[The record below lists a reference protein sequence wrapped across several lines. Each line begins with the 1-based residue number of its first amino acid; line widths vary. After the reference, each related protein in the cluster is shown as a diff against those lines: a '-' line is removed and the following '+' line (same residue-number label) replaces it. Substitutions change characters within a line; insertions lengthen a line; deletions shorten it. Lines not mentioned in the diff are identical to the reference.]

1 MLLDRRFAALF
12 WCQGFAAFNDNFL
25 KSALTVLLLYRHG
38 PAALPLV
45 ALAGG
50 VFIAPFVFLSGLGG
64 EVADRIDK
72 ARVASILKL
81 IEIAAAGLAV
91 AGFLLNAIPILF
103 AALLAFGVLAALF
116 SPVKYGSL
124 PELLHPDELPQAN
137 ALIDFATFLAILAGT
152 ALGAILGATH
162 PLLLSGLVLLAGL
175 ASFAA
180 SMRIPRH
187 GAAQPGLAIR
197 ANLAAS
203 STALIHILR
212 SSQALW
218 RAALVSSWFWFAGIT
233 ALTLL
238 APLVKLQLHRGPH
251 AVTLGLAVFSL
262 GIGAGS
268 FLAARLMRGRLSLAP
283 AWPGSIALGALSLLL
298 GLAVSDLAPPFA
310 WVLLILFAIAAAG
323 GLIAVPSLA
332 LVQAL
337 APANARAR
345 AVAGANVLNAVAMI
359 IASLALT
366 ALLHGGAAPSTILAG
381 FGGATLLISLLAV
394 VRRKIAP
401 GAFQ

>member
-1 MLLDRRFAALF
+1 LLLDRRFAALF

-38 PAALPLV
+38 PAATPLV

-64 EVADRIDK
+64 ELADRIDK
-72 ARVASILKL
+72 ARMASILKL
-81 IEIAAAGLAV
+81 IEIAAASLAV
-91 AGFLLNAIPILF
+91 AGFLLNAVPILF
-103 AALLAFGVLAALF
+103 AALFAFGVLAALF
-116 SPVKYGSL
+116 SPVKYGIL

-152 ALGAILGATH
+152 ALGAALGATH
-162 PLLLSGLVLLAGL
+162 ALLLACLVMLAGL

-180 SMRIPRH
+180 STRIPRQ
-187 GAAQPGLAIR
+187 GAAQPGLIIR
-197 ANLAAS
+197 ANLSA
-203 STALIHILR
+203 STASLIHILR
-212 SSQALW
+212 SSPPLW

-251 AVTLGLAVFSL
+251 AVTLGLALFSL

-268 FLAARLMRGRLSLAP
+268 FLAARLLRGRLTLAP
-283 AWPGSIALGALSLLL
+283 ALPGSIALGALMLLL
-298 GLAVSDLAPPFA
+298 GVAVSRSGLPFA
-310 WVLLILFAIAAAG
+310 LVLALLFAIAAAG

-337 APANARAR
+337 APTNARAR
-345 AVAGANVLNAVAMI
+345 AVAGANVLNALAMI
-359 IASLALT
+359 VASVALAL
-366 ALLHGGAAPSTILAG
+366 LLHAGITPSAMIAG
-381 FGGATLLISLLAV
+381 FGGATLLISVLSA
-394 VRRKIAP
+394 VRR
-401 GAFQ
+401 

>member
-38 PAALPLV
+38 PAATPLV

-64 EVADRIDK
+64 ELADRTDK
-72 ARVASILKL
+72 ARMASILKL
-81 IEIAAAGLAV
+81 IEIAAAAVAV
-91 AGFLLNAIPILF
+91 AGFLLNAVPILF
-103 AALLAFGVLAALF
+103 AALFAFGLLAALF
-116 SPVKYGSL
+116 SPVKYGIL
-124 PELLHPDELPQAN
+124 PELLHSDELPQAN

-152 ALGAILGATH
+152 ALGAALGATH
-162 PLLLSGLVLLAGL
+162 PLLLAFLVMLAGL

-180 SMRIPRH
+180 STRIPRH
-187 GAAQPGLAIR
+187 GAAQPGLIIR

-203 STALIHILR
+203 SAALIRILR
-212 SSQALW
+212 TSPALW

-251 AVTLGLAVFSL
+251 AVTLGLALFSL

-268 FLAARLMRGRLSLAP
+268 FLAARLMRGRLTLAP
-283 AWPGSIALGALSLLL
+283 ALPGSIALGALMLLL
-298 GLAVSDLAPPFA
+298 GLAVGQSDLSFA
-310 WVLLILFAIAAAG
+310 LVLALLFAIAAAG

-337 APANARAR
+337 APTNARAR
-345 AVAGANVLNAVAMI
+345 AVAGANVLNALAMI
-359 IASLALT
+359 VASVALAL
-366 ALLHGGAAPSTILAG
+366 LLHARVTPSAMIAG
-381 FGGATLLISLLAV
+381 FGGATLLISVLWA
-394 VRRKIAP
+394 VRR
-401 GAFQ
+401 